1 MAATKLSIHD
11 LLKMK
16 REGEKVSWLTAY
28 DYPTARFAEE
38 AGLDMLLVGDSLGM
52 CVYGYEGTVPVTMDQ
67 CIVHCQAVRRGAP
80 HTFVIGDMPFMSY
93 QKSDEDAVAN
103 AGRFLKEAMVDAI
116 KLEGGRRVITRI
128 RAILD
133 AGIVVCGH
141 IGLTPQSSGQLGGHK
156 AQGRTAESAQALI
169 EDALAIEEAG
179 AQLLL
184 LEAVPPEVAGFI
196 ARRLAIPVY
205 SIGAGPECD
214 GQLLIV
220 SDMIGQFQAF
230 TPKFV
235 KKYADVAGVVTAA
248 MKAYVAG
255 REEGRLPRR
264 RALLPHA
271 GGRAAEVG
279 GRSRR
284 GTRNERPRGGCAGAS
299 RPTRG
304 RLEGDQPLPP
314 RSVEPADRTA
324 CWTSSSATAGPR
336 RSTGRREEAGKLEN
350 LLARL
355 DEERSPYRKDLDWL
369 HGAARPR
376 GVRAAGGVLRRC
388 AAARPAR
395 PRAAPPPAH
404 GPRP

>member
-1 MAATKLSIHD
+1 MARSKCSIHD
-11 LLKMK
+11 LRRMK

-38 AGLDMLLVGDSLGM
+38 AGLDLLLVGDTLGM
-52 CVYGYEGTVPVTMDQ
+52 CVYGYESTVPVTMDQ
-67 CIVHCQAVRRGAP
+67 CIAHSQAVRRGAP

-128 RAILD
+128 KAILD
-133 AGIVVCGH
+133 AGMVVCGH

-156 AQGRTAESAQALI
+156 AQGRTADSAQALV

-196 ARRLAIPVY
+196 TRRLAIPVY
-205 SIGAGPECD
+205 SIGAGPDCD

-235 KKYADVAGVVTAA
+235 KKYADVAGIVTAA
-248 MKAYVAG
+248 MTSYV
-255 REEGRLPRR
+255 RD
-264 RALLPHA
+264 
-271 GGRAAEVG
+271 VKT
-279 GRSRR
+279 
-284 GTRNERPRGGCAGAS
+284 GTFPADEHCYHM
-299 RPTRG
+299 
-304 RLEGDQPLPP
+304 LEG
-314 RSVEPADRTA
+314 E
-324 CWTSSSATAGPR
+324 
-336 RSTGRREEAGKLEN
+336 
-350 LLARL
+350 
-355 DEERSPYRKDLDWL
+355 
-369 HGAARPR
+369 
-376 GVRAAGGVLRRC
+376 
-388 AAARPAR
+388 
-395 PRAAPPPAH
+395 
-404 GPRP
+404 